1 MEGVIKGEIK
11 IEIKGKVKIKEIGH
25 KIKIVI
31 ERKRKRKRK
40 KKVSLKAYSW
50 VIKRQEKAFHAEE
63 KQSWRI
69 VQTKLK
75 TRHLR

>member
-11 IEIKGKVKIKEIGH
+11 IEVKVKIKIKEIGH

-40 KKVSLKAYSW
+40 RKVSIKACSL
-50 VIKRQEKAFHAEE
+50 VIKRQEKAFHPEE